1 MSDLRGIRTAFT
13 PLRDALHDLHE
24 AEERLHA
31 EQDAAWQRYV
41 AEVDRIL
48 AADLRADDSSE
59 VDDVAHAL
67 FAGVRGRLDDLR
79 VQAKLGAMEGQDLL
93 TQLRAAVD
101 QLTSRRV
108 R

>member
-1 MSDLRGIRTAFT
+1 MTEVQGHRTAFT

-24 AEERLHA
+24 AEETLHA

-41 AEVDRIL
+41 KRVDRIL
-48 AADLRADDSSE
+48 AADLRADDSPE

-67 FAGVRGRLDDLR
+67 FEGVRGRLDDLR

-93 TQLRAAVD
+93 AQMRTALEQLSGGR
-101 QLTSRRV
+101 LH
-108 R
+108 